1 MKIDELD
8 MENFVTLTLGAIYL
22 FLLFCFVSPKQ
33 ILLANS
39 TDDNKGKDSLAGKVI
54 SQSLGC
60 MACHSLD
67 GSEGVGPS
75 WKGIAG
81 TTRELDSGEKIV
93 ADHFY
98 LEESIIQPNSKVLL
112 NYPAIMPSYDLMH
125 RELDEIVEFI
135 ESLN

>member
-1 MKIDELD
+1 
-8 MENFVTLTLGAIYL
+8 
-22 FLLFCFVSPKQ
+22 
-33 ILLANS
+33 
-39 TDDNKGKDSLAGKVI
+39 
-54 SQSLGC
+54 